1 MKKMITMAVLAT
13 GLMACSDEGQ
23 QAQAPKQAVQPV
35 SQAEILNYIPAKTPL
50 LALGGL
56 NNDQLPKGYV
66 DTMEGY
72 LEASMESMESV
83 VDQALQTIIDKGGDE
98 AAMIENKVKPFIN
111 KWFIEGEMKDL
122 GLTFKDAQFA
132 MYAVDLFPVLRLKL
146 NPGHQMDTMLDE
158 AAKEFEMPFNVTTV
172 GDMKVREAGNHE
184 MTLMIGVSDGYLVVT
199 AAPTPIK
206 DQIANQLLGQE
217 KPSASLAQ
225 DNSMLSEVK
234 NKHGFI
240 FDDVFV
246 LDVAQVADYFI
257 NPAKHN
263 SALLNFLQVEDNM
276 LSDVCKTEFTAMV
289 NNMPRWVA
297 GLTSISD
304 TSYGMKMVF
313 ETSESIGTD
322 LAQLAGRVPSTN
334 NDSALSFG
342 LSFDI
347 LNAKKVAQKYA
358 QSLVDAPYQ
367 CEHLVAINGNA
378 STLLAQASQP
388 LPPMVSNFKG
398 IAYSLDDLKLNPAA
412 IDSTTGEKIVENVK
426 AQVLVAV
433 DNADALMGMA
443 QMMVPQL
450 AEVTLN
456 TDGSLIH
463 LGDKLP
469 VSGKD
474 IPVDIEHLFG
484 AMSDH
489 TIGLSLGHDQGGHLS
504 DLVKSDGQNKL
515 LTFSASGEG
524 YKNIMEQIF
533 AMTDMPGLPEKVKQ
547 ELQLQKDMT
556 LNTVYWKHAEGS
568 LTFTPDGLVFDTQ
581 VQF

>member
-1 MKKMITMAVLAT
+1 MAVLAT
-13 GLMACSDEGQ
+13 GLMACSDDGQ

-35 SQAEILNYIPAKTPL
+35 AQADILNYIPAKTPL
-50 LALGGL
+50 LGLGGL
-56 NNDQLPKGYV
+56 SNDQLPKGYV

-72 LEASMESMESV
+72 LEASMESMEGL
-83 VDQALQTIIDKGGDE
+83 VDQAFEAAVAKGGEE
-98 AAMIENKVKPFIN
+98 AAMVENKIKPFIN
-111 KWFIEGEMKDL
+111 KWFIDGEMKDL
-122 GLTFKDAQFA
+122 GLTFRDAQFA
-132 MYAVDLFPVLRLKL
+132 LYAVDLFPVLRLKL
-146 NPGHQMDTMLDE
+146 NSGHQMNAMLDE
-158 AAKEFEMPFNVTTV
+158 AATEFEMPFNVSNI
-172 GDMKVREAGNHE
+172 GNMKVREAGNHE
-184 MTLMIGVSDGYLVVT
+184 LTLLLAVSDDYLVVT

-206 DQIANQLLGQE
+206 DQIINRLLGQE
-217 KPSASLAQ
+217 KPASSLAQ
-225 DNSMLSEVK
+225 DSSMISEVK

-246 LDVAQVADYFI
+246 LDIAQVADYFI

-263 SALLNFLQVEDNM
+263 SALLNFLQIEDNM

-297 GLTSISD
+297 GLTSV
-304 TSYGMKMVF
+304 TNNSYGMKMVF
-313 ETSESIGTD
+313 ETSESIGAD

-412 IDSTTGEKIVENVK
+412 IDSTAGEKIVENIK

-474 IPVDIEHLFG
+474 IPVSIDHLFG

-489 TIGLSLGHDQGGHLS
+489 TIGLSVGHDQGGHLS
-504 DLVKSDGQNKL
+504 DLVKSDGDNKL
-515 LTFSASGEG
+515 MTFSATGEG

-533 AMTDMPGLPEKVKQ
+533 AMTDMPGLSDKVKQ
-547 ELQLQKDMT
+547 ELQMQKDMT
-556 LNTVYWKHAEGS
+556 LNTIYWSHAVGS
-568 LTFTPDGLVFDTQ
+568 ITFTNAGLVLDT
-581 VQF
+581 VIQF